1 MERSLIKQVNRKNM
15 GARLN
20 SRKVKPVFF
29 PNFFGVKQK
38 NSLKWETLTG
48 EKGAPVIAD
57 VISFDSSAP
66 QKKREVIGKMSGDIR
81 FFVKF
86 GGKFF
91 SAHLANSVSAYIF
104 L

>member
-38 NSLKWETLTG
+38 NSEM
-48 EKGAPVIAD
+48 GA
-57 VISFDSSAP
+57 SY
-66 QKKREVIGKMSGDIR
+66 R
-81 FFVKF
+81 
-86 GGKFF
+86 
-91 SAHLANSVSAYIF
+91 
-104 L
+104 

>member
-48 EKGAPVIAD
+48 EKGT
-57 VISFDSSAP
+57 
-66 QKKREVIGKMSGDIR
+66 Q
-81 FFVKF
+81 
-86 GGKFF
+86 
-91 SAHLANSVSAYIF
+91 
-104 L
+104 

>member
-48 EKGAPVIAD
+48 RY
-57 VISFDSSAP
+57 F
-66 QKKREVIGKMSGDIR
+66 IR
-81 FFVKF
+81 FFRTAKET
-86 GGKFF
+86 
-91 SAHLANSVSAYIF
+91 
-104 L
+104 

>member
-1 MERSLIKQVNRKNM
+1 MNRKNM

-57 VISFDSSAP
+57 VISILPHRKRNVKLSARC
-66 QKKREVIGKMSGDIR
+66 QVISLR
-81 FFVKF
+81 
-86 GGKFF
+86 
-91 SAHLANSVSAYIF
+91 LP
-104 L
+104 

>member
-38 NSLKWETLTG
+38 E
-48 EKGAPVIAD
+48 
-57 VISFDSSAP
+57 F
-66 QKKREVIGKMSGDIR
+66 
-81 FFVKF
+81 
-86 GGKFF
+86 
-91 SAHLANSVSAYIF
+91 Y
-104 L
+104 

>member
-38 NSLKWETLTG
+38 DSLKWETLTG

-57 VISFDSSAP
+57 VISFDIWAFIQDESV
-66 QKKREVIGKMSGDIR
+66 EVILDR
-81 FFVKF
+81 FR
-86 GGKFF
+86 
-91 SAHLANSVSAYIF
+91 
-104 L
+104 

>member
-57 VISFDSSAP
+57 VISSILPHRKRNVKLSARC
-66 QKKREVIGKMSGDIR
+66 QVISLR
-81 FFVKF
+81 
-86 GGKFF
+86 
-91 SAHLANSVSAYIF
+91 LP
-104 L
+104 

>member
-57 VISFDSSAP
+57 VIHSILP
-66 QKKREVIGKMSGDIR
+66 HRKRN
-81 FFVKF
+81 VK
-86 GGKFF
+86 
-91 SAHLANSVSAYIF
+91 LSVRCQVIF
-104 L
+104 LRLL

>member
-38 NSLKWETLTG
+38 DSLKWETLTG
-48 EKGAPVIAD
+48 EKGNTAGLPQ
-57 VISFDSSAP
+57 SACLRFLP
-66 QKKREVIGKMSGDIR
+66 LCSPLLHGLNSAEIKRCSI
-81 FFVKF
+81 
-86 GGKFF
+86 
-91 SAHLANSVSAYIF
+91 
-104 L
+104 

>member
-38 NSLKWETLTG
+38 DSLKWETLTG
-48 EKGAPVIAD
+48 EKGAMLLQTL
-57 VISFDSSAP
+57 SALILLHR
-66 QKKREVIGKMSGDIR
+66 KRN
-81 FFVKF
+81 VK
-86 GGKFF
+86 
-91 SAHLANSVSAYIF
+91 L
-104 L
+104 